1 MSILRREE
9 MRRRRR
15 RISRG
20 RRVVVSFDAF
30 CVLCLM
36 GRKGGESK
44 DRRGMMGVMER
55 GMRGF
60 S

>member
-1 MSILRREE
+1 
-9 MRRRRR
+9 
-15 RISRG
+15 
-20 RRVVVSFDAF
+20 
-30 CVLCLM
+30 M